1 MASPSETGELKTVLI
16 TGGTNGLGR
25 ATALR
30 LAKEGYRV
38 FAGGRNAARRS
49 ALEAQAR
56 EKKLPLEVL
65 EMDVCDDASVNRA
78 VEEAERRAGPVD
90 VLINNAGIAIAA
102 TIEEI
107 SMRDLR
113 QQFET
118 NFFAAVRVAQRILPG
133 MRARRRGRIV
143 NMSSVGGKISNP
155 VLGYYSAS
163 KFAVE
168 AMSDALRLELHPFG
182 IPVVLIE
189 PGYIPSG
196 MEQASMGLSSA
207 YTRRVTESPYGAV
220 YEGFLRF
227 WKKTTQN
234 PKYTPDDCAGVI
246 LRALRDTPPKVRY
259 TVTRDAWVGVRLK
272 RLLSDRM
279 FDRMLIRALAL
290 DKIRP
295 GATLDPATARAV
307 QEELSKAAR
316 R

>member
-1 MASPSETGELKTVLI
+1 MATSSEAGELKTVLI
-16 TGGTNGLGR
+16 TGGTDGLGR
-25 ATALR
+25 ATALL

-38 FAGGRNAARRS
+38 FTGGRNAARRS
-49 ALEAQAR
+49 ALEAEAR

-65 EMDVCDDASVNRA
+65 EMDVCDDASVNHA

-90 VLINNAGIAIAA
+90 VLVNNAGIGIAA

-118 NFFAAVRVAQRILPG
+118 NFFAAVRVAQRVLPG
-133 MRARRRGRIV
+133 MRARRRGRII
-143 NMSSVGGKISNP
+143 NMSSVAGKISNP

-163 KFAVE
+163 KFALE

-182 IPVVLIE
+182 ISVVLIE

-196 MEQASMGLSSA
+196 MGQASMELSSA
-207 YTRRVTESPYGAV
+207 YTRRVAESPYGPV

-227 WKKTTQN
+227 WKKTTKN
-234 PKYTPDDCAGVI
+234 PKYTPHDCARVI
-246 LRALRDTPPKVRY
+246 LRALRDTPPKARY

-279 FDRMLIRALAL
+279 LDRMLIRTLGL

-295 GATLDPATARAV
+295 GATLDPAAARAAL
-307 QEELSKAAR
+307 EELSKAAR